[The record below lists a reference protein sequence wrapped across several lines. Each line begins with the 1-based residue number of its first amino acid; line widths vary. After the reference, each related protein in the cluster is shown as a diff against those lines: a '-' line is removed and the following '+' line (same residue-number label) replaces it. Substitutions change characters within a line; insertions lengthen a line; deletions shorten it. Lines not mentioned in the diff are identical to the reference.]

1 MIKAALKILCLI
13 TVLTAPALRAQT
25 GDAAAM
31 ATDEAVRR
39 QALLI
44 KLKQEFADAQSAQA
58 RNDLIEAAR
67 LYQECFQYAQV
78 VGPPADYLRGDI
90 ISGRN
95 TVLLALAHD
104 DQAHHEYDRAEARFK
119 LVLATDPQNEAVI
132 RAEKENKAILEA
144 QAGMQPDGPTLDMRP
159 TLHSNEVQAATFVQ
173 DGKFLYEAGKYD
185 EAEVKLK
192 QALALE
198 PNNLPAYQYLRLVT
212 EKRDAG
218 ANRQG
223 AIDSA
228 RAMLQ
233 VDKSWDV
240 SQRTQQLTP
249 RPNSFNRTNLVYT
262 GKGRQTII
270 SKLDRIHVEKV
281 NYPDLTLQVVL
292 NDLAKTSLAR
302 DPDGKGINFFFDRTA
317 PPVSFAATSPVG
329 PDGALLTAAPP
340 QQQDQG
346 SFDVSQVHVRLSLN
360 DVRLADVLDAIT
372 KSADPEHPIKYS
384 VLDYA
389 VVFSLRGNE
398 PVPLEI
404 RTFHVDPNTFI
415 QGLEGVVGIPFGG
428 NNSGGGSG
436 GIGGSGGSS
445 GGGGGGFGG
454 GGSSGGSSGGIG
466 GSSGGQNGSGNSSGS
481 ATVAQVSVTGGGG
494 YAIGSGVTTGGG
506 GGGGIGGGGGGGIG
520 SGGGGGIGGGGG
532 GAGGRGG
539 GGGQNG
545 GGNNGGGIHFLTEN
559 DSTAVIASAVR
570 SYFISAGVD
579 LSTNQGKVVI
589 FNDRKGTLTVRATA
603 QDLDLIEAAI
613 QTLNTSPPEINIK
626 AKFVEITQNDSRA
639 LGFNWNL
646 GNFRIGAN
654 GAVVA
659 SGGTQP
665 TLQGANG
672 NTFPGVTNALTGVST
687 LINNATS
694 DGSITQGLRNTFVGG
709 SSTSTAIP
717 AIATI
722 TGILTDP
729 QFRATINALQQRD
742 GTDVLTAPEVTTES
756 GRQAQMQ
763 AVDIQQIVTSSGL
776 GFGNSG
782 ATTSGS
788 GTVVAGASTPAFSPG
803 TTTLSFGP
811 TLDVIAYVSADEFS
825 VQMTLIPSVTDF
837 IGYDNPGS
845 FVPTASVPSGG
856 TITSVLP
863 LPHFRLRQ
871 VVTSVTVWDAQT
883 VVIGGLMSDTIAN
896 TKDSVPIIGD
906 LPLVGRLFRSEASQ
920 KAKKNLMIFV
930 TPTIINPDGTRYHS
944 DDEMPFAQNGTITQ
958 RASNP

>member
-1 MIKAALKILCLI
+1 MIKAALQILCLI
-13 TVLTAPALRAQT
+13 TVLAAPALRAQT
-25 GDAAAM
+25 TDAAAL

-39 QALLI
+39 QADSI
-44 KLKQEFADAQSAQA
+44 KLKQKLADAVSAQQ
-58 RNDLIEAAR
+58 RNDLVEAAR
-67 LYQECFQYAQV
+67 LYQECYQLAQV
-78 VGPPADYLRGDI
+78 IGPPADPQMADI
-90 ISGRN
+90 MSGRS
-95 TVLLALAHD
+95 TVLLALARD
-104 DQAHHEYDRAEARFK
+104 DQDHHDYQQAEERLK
-119 LVLATDPQNEAVI
+119 QILAADPQNDAAL
-132 RAEKENKAILEA
+132 RAEKENKEYLDR
-144 QAGMQPDGPTLDMRP
+144 QAGMVPDTATLAMRP
-159 TLHSNEVQAATFVQ
+159 TIQSNVVQVATLVQ

-192 QALALE
+192 QALAMD
-198 PNNLPAYQYLRLVT
+198 PGNLPAFQYLRLVH
-212 EKRDAG
+212 EKRD
-218 ANRQG
+218 NNYTRRND
-223 AIDSA
+223 IDSTTA
-228 RAMLQ
+228 ILQ

-240 SQRTQQLTP
+240 QQRTQQLTP

-262 GKGRQTII
+262 GMGRQTII
-270 SKLDRIHVEKV
+270 SKLDRIRVEKV

-317 PPVSFAATSPVG
+317 PPVALLANPQV
-329 PDGALLTAAPP
+329 DQNGALLTAAPSP
-340 QQQDQG
+340 DQG
-346 SFDVSQVHVRLSLN
+346 SFDVSQVHIRLALN

-372 KSADPEHPIKYS
+372 KTADPDHPIKYS
-384 VLDYA
+384 ILDYA

-398 PVPLEI
+398 PVPLET

-415 QGLEGVVGIPFGG
+415 QGLEGVVGMAFGG
-428 NNSGGGSG
+428 GNSSGGGSG
-436 GIGGSGGSS
+436 GIGGGSSGGSS
-445 GGGGGGFGG
+445 GGIG

-466 GSSGGQNGSGNSSGS
+466 GSSSGSGSSGLG
-481 ATVAQVSVTGGGG
+481 ATVAQVSVTGGGSG
-494 YAIGSGVTTGGG
+494 YAIGSGASTGAGGG
-506 GGGGIGGGGGGGIG
+506 GGGGVGGGGGGGG
-520 SGGGGGIGGGGG
+520 RTGGAGGGGG
-532 GAGGRGG
+532 GSSGG
-539 GGGQNG
+539 GS
-545 GGNNGGGIHFLTEN
+545 GIQFLTEN
-559 DSTAVIASAVR
+559 DSTAVIATAVR
-570 SYFISAGVD
+570 SYFQSAGVN
-579 LSTNQGKVVI
+579 LSTNEGKVVI
-589 FNDRKGTLTVRATA
+589 FNDRRGTLTIRATA
-603 QDLDLIEAAI
+603 EDLDLIEAAI

-626 AKFVEITQNDSRA
+626 AKFVEITQNDSAA
-639 LGFNWNL
+639 LGFNWTI
-646 GNFRIGAN
+646 GNFKIGQG

-665 TLQGANG
+665 TLNGANG
-672 NTFPGVTNALTGVST
+672 TTFPGVSNALTGVST
-687 LINNATS
+687 IINNATT
-694 DGSITQGLRNTFVGG
+694 DGSLTQGLRNAFVGG
-709 SSTSTAIP
+709 PNTSTTIP
-717 AIATI
+717 TIATV

-776 GFGNSG
+776 GFGSTG
-782 ATTSGS
+782 GTATGS

-825 VQMTLIPSVTDF
+825 VQMTLIPSVTEF
-837 IGYDNPGS
+837 IGYDDPGN
-845 FVPTASVPSGG
+845 FVPVASIPSGG

-883 VVIGGLMSDTIAN
+883 VVIGGLMTDTIAN
-896 TKDSVPIIGD
+896 TKDEVPILGD

-944 DDEMPFAQNGTITQ
+944 DDEMPFAQNGPITQ
-958 RASNP
+958 RSANP

>member
-1 MIKAALKILCLI
+1 MIKAALQILCLI
-13 TVLTAPALRAQT
+13 TILAAPALRAQT
-25 GDAAAM
+25 GDAAAL

-44 KLKQEFADAQSAQA
+44 KLKQELADAQSAQQ
-58 RNDLIEAAR
+58 RNDLPEAAR
-67 LYQECFQYAQV
+67 LYQECFQNAQII
-78 VGPPADYLRGDI
+78 GPPADLERPEI

-95 TVLLALAHD
+95 TVLLALARDYQDHHD
-104 DQAHHEYDRAEARFK
+104 YDKAEENFK

-132 RAEKENKAILEA
+132 QAEKENKAIIDA
-144 QAGMQPDGPTLDMRP
+144 QAGTQPDVATRAMKPTI
-159 TLHSNEVQAATFVQ
+159 HSNEVQVATLVQ

-185 EAEVKLK
+185 EAEVKLR
-192 QALALE
+192 QALVMD
-198 PNNLPAYQYLRLVT
+198 PDNLPAYQYLRLVT
-212 EKRDAG
+212 EKRDHNVTRRNDVDSAG
-218 ANRQG
+218 A
-223 AIDSA
+223 I
-228 RAMLQ
+228 LQ

-240 SQRTQQLTP
+240 QARTQQLTP

-262 GKGRQTII
+262 GKGRQAII
-270 SKLDRIHVEKV
+270 SKLDRIRVEKV

-317 PPVSFAATSPVG
+317 PPVNFSASSPV
-329 PDGALLTAAPP
+329 DQSGALLTAQPP
-340 QQQDQG
+340 PDQG

-372 KSADPEHPIKYS
+372 KTADPDHPIKYS

-428 NNSGGGSG
+428 NNGGGSGSSG
-436 GIGGSGGSS
+436 GIGGSGS
-445 GGGGGGFGG
+445 G
-454 GGSSGGSSGGIG
+454 GGSSGGSSGGFG
-466 GSSGGQNGSGNSSGS
+466 GSSGGSSSGSSGQNGSGSGS
-481 ATVAQVSVTGGGG
+481 GTATVAQVSVTGGGSG
-494 YAIGSGVTTGGG
+494 YAIGSGATSGIGGG

-520 SGGGGGIGGGGG
+520 GGGGGRGGGGGG
-532 GAGGRGG
+532 GAGGGSSGG
-539 GGGQNG
+539 S
-545 GGNNGGGIHFLTEN
+545 GIQFLTEN
-559 DSTAVIASAVR
+559 DSTAVIATAVR
-570 SYFISAGVD
+570 NYFLSAGVN
-579 LSTNQGKVVI
+579 LSTNEGKVVI

-639 LGFNWNL
+639 LGFNWTL
-646 GNFRIGAN
+646 GNFNIGGG

-665 TLQGANG
+665 SLISSVAGGVTNY
-672 NTFPGVTNALTGVST
+672 FPGVNNLFANTITVPSST
-687 LINNATS
+687 
-694 DGSITQGLRNTFVGG
+694 DGSITSGLRNAFVGG
-709 SSTSTAIP
+709 SSTSTSIP
-717 AIATI
+717 TIATV

-729 QFRATINALQQRD
+729 QFRATINALEQRD

-776 GFGNSG
+776 GFGSTG
-782 ATTSGS
+782 ATTSGT
-788 GTVVAGASTPAFSPG
+788 GTVVAGAATPAFSPG

-845 FVPTASVPSGG
+845 FVPTASIPSGG

-944 DDEMPFAQNGTITQ
+944 DDEMPFAQNGPVTQ
-958 RASNP
+958 RAANP

>member
-1 MIKAALKILCLI
+1 MIKAALQILCLI
-13 TVLTAPALRAQT
+13 TVLAAPALRAQT
-25 GDAAAM
+25 SDAAAL

-44 KLKQEFADAQSAQA
+44 KLKQELADAISAQQ
-58 RNDLIEAAR
+58 RNDLTESAR
-67 LYQECFQYAQV
+67 LYNECFQNAQII
-78 VGPPADYLRGDI
+78 GPPADPERAEI
-90 ISGRN
+90 IDGRN
-95 TVLLALAHD
+95 TVLLALARD
-104 DQAHHEYDRAEARFK
+104 DQSRHDYQQAEVRLK
-119 LVLATDPQNEAVI
+119 LILATDPQNMAALQ
-132 RAEKENKAILEA
+132 AEKENKAILDA
-144 QAGMQPDGPTLDMRP
+144 QAGLVPSASVLAMRP
-159 TLHSNEVQAATFVQ
+159 TIKSNEVQVATLVQ

-185 EAEVKLK
+185 EADVKLK
-192 QALALE
+192 QALAMD
-198 PNNLPAYQYLRLVT
+198 PANLPAYQYMRLIT
-212 EKRDAG
+212 EKRDS
-218 ANRQG
+218 NITRRDD
-223 AIDSA
+223 IDSA
-228 RAMLQ
+228 NAMLQ

-240 SQRTQQLTP
+240 QARTQQLTP
-249 RPNSFNRTNLVYT
+249 RPNYFNRTNLVYT
-262 GKGRQTII
+262 GKGRQAII
-270 SKLDRIHVEKV
+270 SKLDHIRVEKV

-292 NDLAKTSLAR
+292 NDLSKTSLAR

-317 PPVSFAATSPVG
+317 PAVSFVATQPLDQS
-329 PDGALLTAAPP
+329 GALLTAAPP
-340 QQQDQG
+340 PDQG

-372 KSADPEHPIKYS
+372 KTADPDHPIKYS
-384 VLDYA
+384 ILDYA

-436 GIGGSGGSS
+436 GIGGSSSGGSS
-445 GGGGGGFGG
+445 GGF
-454 GGSSGGSSGGIG
+454 GGSSGGSSGGFG
-466 GSSGGQNGSGNSSGS
+466 GSSGGNSSSGNCSSGYS
-481 ATVAQVSVTGGGG
+481 SGTATVAQVSVTGGGSG
-494 YAIGSGVTTGGG
+494 YAIGSGATTGTGGG
-506 GGGGIGGGGGGGIG
+506 GGGGIGGGIAGGGGG
-520 SGGGGGIGGGGG
+520 GRGGGGGGIGGG
-532 GAGGRGG
+532 AGG
-539 GGGQNG
+539 GGGG
-545 GGNNGGGIHFLTEN
+545 GGSGIQFLTEN
-559 DSTAVIASAVR
+559 DSTAVIATAVR
-570 SYFISAGVD
+570 NYFISAGVN
-579 LSTNQGKVVI
+579 LSTNEGKVVI
-589 FNDRKGTLTVRATA
+589 FNDRKGTLTIRATA

-639 LGFNWNL
+639 LGFQWTL
-646 GNFRIGAN
+646 GNFNIGGGN
-654 GAVVA
+654 AVVA

-665 TLQGANG
+665 SLISSVVGGVTNY
-672 NTFPGVTNALTGVST
+672 FPGV
-687 LINNATS
+687 NNLFANTITVPASS
-694 DGSITQGLRNTFVGG
+694 DGSITSGLRNTFVGG

-717 AIATI
+717 AIATV

-776 GFGNSG
+776 GFGSTG
-782 ATTSGS
+782 GTTTGT
-788 GTVVAGASTPAFSPG
+788 GTVVAGAATPAFSPG

-837 IGYDNPGS
+837 IGYDNPGN
-845 FVPTASVPSGG
+845 FVPTASIPSGG

-883 VVIGGLMSDTIAN
+883 VVIGGLMSDSIAN
-896 TKDSVPIIGD
+896 TKDEVPIIGD
-906 LPLVGRLFRSEASQ
+906 LPLIGRLFRSEASQ

-944 DDEMPFAQNGTITQ
+944 DDEMPFAQNGPITQ
-958 RASNP
+958 RTSNP

>member
-1 MIKAALKILCLI
+1 MIKAALQILCLI
-13 TVLTAPALRAQT
+13 TLLAAPALRAQT
-25 GDAAAM
+25 GDAAAL

-39 QALLI
+39 QALRI
-44 KLKQEFADAQSAQA
+44 KLKQELADAQAAQQ
-58 RNDLIEAAR
+58 RNDLVEASR
-67 LYQECFQYAQV
+67 LYQDCYQYAQII
-78 VGPPADYLRGDI
+78 GPPADIYMSDI

-95 TVLLALAHD
+95 TVLLALAREDQDRHD
-104 DQAHHEYDRAEARFK
+104 YDKAEERFK
-119 LVLATDPQNEAVI
+119 LVLATDPQNAAVI
-132 RAEKENKAILEA
+132 QAEKENKAIIDA
-144 QAGMQPDGPTLDMRP
+144 QAGLRPDGPTLAMRP
-159 TLHSNEVQAATFVQ
+159 TIHSNAVQVATLTQ

-185 EAEVKLK
+185 EAEVKLR
-192 QALALE
+192 QALTMD
-198 PNNLPAYQYLRLVT
+198 PDNLPAYQYLQMVS
-212 EKRDAG
+212 EKRDHNASRR
-218 ANRQG
+218 ND
-223 AIDSA
+223 IDSVN
-228 RAMLQ
+228 AMLQ
-233 VDKSWDV
+233 VNKSWDV
-240 SQRTQQLTP
+240 HERTEQLTP

-262 GKGRQTII
+262 GKGRQAIV
-270 SKLDRIHVEKV
+270 SKLDRIRVDKV

-292 NDLAKTSLAR
+292 NDLAKTSLSR

-317 PPVSFAATSPVG
+317 PAVTLSPGGPSPV
-329 PDGALLTAAPP
+329 DANGALLTAQAPP
-340 QQQDQG
+340 DQG

-372 KSADPEHPIKYS
+372 KTADPDHPIKYS

-428 NNSGGGSG
+428 N
-436 GIGGSGGSS
+436 SGGSS
-445 GGGGGGFGG
+445 GSGSGGF
-454 GGSSGGSSGGIG
+454 GGSSGGSSGGFG
-466 GSSGGQNGSGNSSGS
+466 GSSGGSSGGFGGNSSSGGQNGQNSSGT
-481 ATVAQVSVTGGGG
+481 ATVAQVAVTGGGSG
-494 YAIGSGVTTGGG
+494 YAIGSGAITGTGGAGIGGGG
-506 GGGGIGGGGGGGIG
+506 GGGGIGGG
-520 SGGGGGIGGGGG
+520 IGGGGG
-532 GAGGRGG
+532 GGGRTGG
-539 GGGQNG
+539 GGGG
-545 GGNNGGGIHFLTEN
+545 GGGGGTGIQFLTEN
-559 DSTAVIASAVR
+559 DSTAVIATAVR
-570 SYFISAGVD
+570 NYFLAAGVN
-579 LSTNQGKVVI
+579 LSTNEGKVVI

-603 QDLDLIEAAI
+603 EDLDLIEAAI

-639 LGFNWNL
+639 LGFNWHL
-646 GNFRIGAN
+646 GNFNIGPGN
-654 GAVVA
+654 AVVA

-665 TLQGANG
+665 SLISSVVGGVTNY
-672 NTFPGVTNALTGVST
+672 FPGVNNEFANTIT
-687 LINNATS
+687 LPSSS
-694 DGSITQGLRNTFVGG
+694 DGSLTSGLRNTFVGG
-709 SSTSTAIP
+709 SSTSTPIP

-729 QFRATINALQQRD
+729 QFRATINAIQQRD

-776 GFGNSG
+776 GFGSTG
-782 ATTSGS
+782 GTTTGT
-788 GTVVAGASTPAFSPG
+788 GTVVAGAATPAFSPG

-837 IGYDNPGS
+837 IGYDDPGS
-845 FVPTASVPSGG
+845 FVPTASIPSGG

-896 TKDSVPIIGD
+896 TKDSVPVIGD

-944 DDEMPFAQNGTITQ
+944 DDEMPFAQNTTVTQTQ
-958 RASNP
+958 RAANP